1 MTTKPKVS
9 IVIDKADRPKERPV
23 GKAMLAH
30 LLIP

>member
-9 IVIDKADRPKERPV
+9 IVIDKERKKERPV

-30 LLIP
+30 LPIP